1 MTFQASNNVAGVV
14 SNGSQLSVD
23 MASQA
28 LERTMNQNSVKQ
40 MQLMEQQANQ
50 QLMQTQI
57 KHRADVM
64 NSAKEQASSIRL

>member
-14 SNGSQLSVD
+14 SNGNQLSVD

-64 NSAKEQASSIRL
+64 NSAKEHASSIRL

>member
-1 MTFQASNNVAGVV
+1 MTFQVASNVASIA
-14 SNGSQLSVD
+14 SNGTQQSVD
-23 MASQA
+23 FASQA
-28 LERTMNQNSVKQ
+28 LEKTMNQNSVKQ

-64 NSAKEQASSIRL
+64 NSAKEHASSIRL

>member
-1 MTFQASNNVAGVV
+1 MPLPPSTNVSGVA

-64 NSAKEQASSIRL
+64 NSAKEHASNIPL